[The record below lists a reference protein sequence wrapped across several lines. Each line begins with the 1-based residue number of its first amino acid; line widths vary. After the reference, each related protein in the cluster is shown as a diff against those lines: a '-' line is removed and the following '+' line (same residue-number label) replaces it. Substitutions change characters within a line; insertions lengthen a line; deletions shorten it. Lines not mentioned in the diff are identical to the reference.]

1 MMAIPETAL
10 LSIAVTPATEADR
23 DGLARGLAAIM
34 AEDPT
39 VRQHIDP
46 GTGVTI
52 IGGMG
57 ELHLELVLDRLRRDF
72 GVSAKLGRPQISYK
86 ERLTREADGE
96 MKYSAV
102 VAKRLQYA
110 HARIHVYP
118 GDPGTGWVFDNEL
131 VGGAI
136 PPGFVLPVRDGIRVA
151 LSRGVLAGYPL
162 DDLRIVLYD
171 GSYQE
176 IDSSEEA
183 FRVAGFGALYDAAKK
198 ARPVLVEPV
207 MQVDVTVDEE
217 YVEDVVANLV
227 GRRGRILFQ
236 QRNGGMRRVEAY
248 VPLAQMFGYAADL
261 RDRAHGRSAFAMK
274 LARYEP
280 CEPPDPDRSGDDAV
294 VGAPLRPLTP
304 LRDLDISLIEPV
316 EDDPDQSNV

>member
-1 MMAIPETAL
+1 MPETAL

-23 DGLARGLAAIM
+23 DRLARGLEAIM

-39 VRQHIDP
+39 VKQHGDP
-46 GTGVTI
+46 VTGVTVV
-52 IGGMG
+52 GGMG
-57 ELHLELVLDRLRRDF
+57 ELHLELVLDRLRCDF
-72 GVSAKLGRPQISYK
+72 GVTAKVGQPQIGYK

-102 VAKRLQYA
+102 VGKRAQYA

-118 GDPGTGWVFDNEL
+118 GNPGSGYAFDNEL

-136 PPGFVLPVRDGIRVA
+136 PSEFVLSVRNGIRVA

-162 DDLRIVLYD
+162 DDVRVVLYD
-171 GSYQE
+171 GSYHE

-183 FRVAGFGALYDAAKK
+183 FSVAGFGALYDAAKK

-217 YVEDVVANLV
+217 YVEDVVVNLV
-227 GRRGRILFQ
+227 SRRGRILFQ
-236 QRNGGMRRVEAY
+236 QPNGGMRRVEAH
-248 VPLAQMFGYAADL
+248 VPLAQMFGYAVDL
-261 RDRAHGRSAFAMK
+261 RDRTRGRSAFTMK

-280 CEPPDPDRSGDDAV
+280 CDPPDADRRGDDSV

-304 LRDLDISLIEPV
+304 LRDLGISLIEPV
-316 EDDPDQSNV
+316 EDDPDWSNA